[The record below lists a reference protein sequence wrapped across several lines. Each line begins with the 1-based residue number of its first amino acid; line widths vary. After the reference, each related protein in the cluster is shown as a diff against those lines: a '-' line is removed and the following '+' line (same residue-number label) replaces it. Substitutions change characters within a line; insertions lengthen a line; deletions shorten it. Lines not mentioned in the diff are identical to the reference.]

1 MIFQYLLLTTRESH
15 EIMQWSPELERAME
29 KTEHTTICVTKD
41 TKERL
46 DKEKA
51 PGQSYNGFICQL
63 IQRWE
68 EAHDN
73 RVFSG
78 ALQRAE

>member
-1 MIFQYLLLTTRESH
+1 MRLCNSLKKIES
-15 EIMQWSPELERAME
+15 ME
-29 KTEHTTICVTKD
+29 KTEHTTICVTKN
-41 TKERL
+41 TKDRL

-68 EAHDN
+68 DAQAT
-73 RVFSG
+73 RQYAG
-78 ALQRAE
+78 AFRRAE

>member
-1 MIFQYLLLTTRESH
+1 
-15 EIMQWSPELERAME
+15 ME

-78 ALQRAE
+78 AFQRAD

>member
-1 MIFQYLLLTTRESH
+1 
-15 EIMQWSPELERAME
+15 ME

-41 TKERL
+41 TKSRL
-46 DKEKA
+46 DQEKA

-68 EAHDN
+68 EAQN
-73 RVFSG
+73 SQRLSG
-78 ALQRAE
+78 AFRSAE

>member
-1 MIFQYLLLTTRESH
+1 
-15 EIMQWSPELERAME
+15 ME

-68 EAHDN
+68 EGHVN
-73 RVFSG
+73 RGYSG
-78 ALQRAE
+78 AYRQPE